1 MSWVFREMR
10 IDRAAGE
17 IDSAATRWAVRAD
30 RGLAPKEEQELRAWL
45 DADTRHVGAFARA
58 KAMLTPVSSGAA
70 AVVSESQRQLPRR
83 STFPRRAL
91 IAAAV
96 ATMAGGYA
104 FMASAVRKEKT
115 YSTATG
121 EVRAVPLADGS
132 RITLNTGTRVDVALS
147 DTDRQLTLHSGEAFF
162 EVAADKSRPFIV
174 DADGS
179 SAKAVGT
186 AFTVR
191 RLDAGWVEVIV
202 YEGVVEVSGPAGN
215 VATLEA
221 NMRAEIEDQRGIRL
235 TTLDG
240 EALDRKL
247 AWRDG
252 KIGFTGESLADA
264 VREFNRYNTIQID
277 IAGEELARR
286 TITGWFSSRDPE
298 AFAKAVASSFDAA
311 ITVFQSR
318 IELAPRKT

>member
-1 MSWVFREMR
+1 MSWVFRDMR

-17 IDSAATRWAVRAD
+17 IDSAAARWAVRAD
-30 RGLAPKEEQELRAWL
+30 RGLAPGEEQELRAWL

-58 KAMLTPVSSGAA
+58 TAMLTPVSPGAA
-70 AVVSESQRQLPRR
+70 AVVSESRRQLPSR

-96 ATMAGGYA
+96 AAMAGGSA
-104 FMASAVRKEKT
+104 FVASAARKEKI

-132 RITLNTGTRVDVALS
+132 RITLNTGTRVEVALS
-147 DTDRQLTLHSGEAFF
+147 DTGRQLALHSGEAFF
-162 EVAADKSRPFIV
+162 EVAADRSRPFIV
-174 DADGS
+174 DADGF

-191 RLDAGWVEVIV
+191 RLNARRVEVIV
-202 YEGVVEVSGPAGN
+202 YEGVVEVTGPDRN
-215 VATLEA
+215 VAMLEA
-221 NMRAEIEDQRGIRL
+221 NMRAEIDDQRGIHI

-252 KIGFTGESLADA
+252 KIGFTGESLAEA

-277 IAGEELARR
+277 IAGEELAQR

-298 AFAKAVASSFDAA
+298 AFAEAVARTFDAE

-318 IELAPRKT
+318 IELAAE